1 MFPWADLRDTTS
13 CRARLFLTVH
23 ATIGNQAFSHES
35 CNTLSYNKVKITF
48 LNDLRKNDVE
58 AQVELRF
65 KSHLSPVI
73 DVSVKKDCLLVYI
86 LKFFEFLAGRWG
98 SVVV

>member
-1 MFPWADLRDTTS
+1 MVLERTT
-13 CRARLFLTVH
+13 L
-23 ATIGNQAFSHES
+23 
-35 CNTLSYNKVKITF
+35 KPK
-48 LNDLRKNDVE
+48 LNF
-58 AQVELRF
+58 RF

-98 SVVV
+98 SVVVQERY